1 MDPNVLAFPFDATQY
16 EPYVAGFKTYPAA
29 TYLMAISDM
38 VPQLARNSTENGLL
52 RVEYTIYS
60 EPHMNEKYTE
70 FLNLWHTNDQTREI
84 ALRQLSAICHTV
96 GRLQIDNLSEL
107 VNLPMLNEL
116 DYQEATQG
124 GYDAMGR
131 EVKAQPARNRIVRRE
146 PYSADAAAAAQPHK
160 PQQPP
165 FMASGNAAAAAAAP
179 PMGQPTQAQP
189 QASQQPAAARQTP
202 PPFAA
207 RNGAAAAQGNGQTP
221 PPFNPAANQTVAA
234 QQQQPQQPQQSG
246 GQAVP
251 PWLQPK

>member
-1 MDPNVLAFPFDATQY
+1 
-16 EPYVAGFKTYPAA
+16 
-29 TYLMAISDM
+29 
-38 VPQLARNSTENGLL
+38 LL

-96 GRLQIDNLSEL
+96 GKLQIDNLSEL

-146 PYSADAAAAAQPHK
+146 AYSSEAAAQAQPHK
-160 PQQPP
+160 PMQPP
-165 FMASGNAAAAAAAP
+165 YMASQNAAAAAAAP
-179 PMGQPTQAQP
+179 PMTQPMQPAAQASQPPGAQP
-189 QASQQPAAARQTP
+189 QRQTP

-207 RNGAAAAQGNGQTP
+207 RNGAAQTNGQTAP
-221 PPFNPAANQTVAA
+221 AAANQTVAA
-234 QQQQPQQPQQSG
+234 QMQQPQQPQPAAG
-246 GQAVP
+246 GQATP

>member
-1 MDPNVLAFPFDATQY
+1 MDPNLLAFPFDATQY
-16 EPYVAGFKTYPAA
+16 EPYVAGFKTYQAG
-29 TYLMAISDM
+29 TYLMAISDL
-38 VPQLARNSTENGLL
+38 VPQLARGSSENGLL

-96 GRLQIDNLSEL
+96 GKLQIDNLSEL

-116 DYQEATQG
+116 DFQEATQG

-131 EVKAQPARNRIVRRE
+131 EVKAQPARNRIIRRE
-146 PYSADAAAAAQPHK
+146 AYSADAAAAAQPHK
-160 PQQPP
+160 PMQPP
-165 FMASGNAAAAAAAP
+165 FMASGNAQAAAAAP
-179 PMGQPTQAQP
+179 PMNQPAQAMQPAAQASQPPGAQP
-189 QASQQPAAARQTP
+189 QRQTP

-207 RNGAAAAQGNGQTP
+207 RNGAAQTNGAGGPATV
-221 PPFNPAANQTVAA
+221 AANQPTVAA
-234 QQQQPQQPQQSG
+234 QPAAAS
-246 GQAVP
+246 GQATP